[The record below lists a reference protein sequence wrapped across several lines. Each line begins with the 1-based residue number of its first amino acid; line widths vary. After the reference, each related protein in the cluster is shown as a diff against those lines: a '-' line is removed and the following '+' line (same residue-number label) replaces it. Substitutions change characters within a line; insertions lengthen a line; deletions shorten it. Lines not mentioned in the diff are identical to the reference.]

1 MKSVSGA
8 NLAKPE
14 QEPSGEA
21 GSWRA
26 EGWWAWSCDGR
37 CFCIGIQKTWCLN
50 LEHVFW
56 LRHTCTHNIRRTR
69 SGWRSSTNHRCYWLR
84 VITCTRLVN
93 GRQQSCSSAVLRV
106 SSRNIN
112 LFSGDLDVSR
122 MNLLRKTLNI
132 CGPGCLECVGLGCAC
147 CSCCMFPCV
156 IAALQDAGLYM
167 KTYPVKSGFFNTWWL
182 STVQRSVMFYDCI

>member
-84 VITCTRLVN
+84 VITCARLVN

-122 MNLLRKTLNI
+122 MNLLKKDTEYLWTRVL
-132 CGPGCLECVGLGCAC
+132 GVRWVGW
-147 CSCCMFPCV
+147 CMLLLLHVPLCHSSFTRCRVLHENLP
-156 IAALQDAGLYM
+156 
-167 KTYPVKSGFFNTWWL
+167 
-182 STVQRSVMFYDCI
+182 R